1 MCVSMRLCMCMA
13 RVCIEHKHERL
24 LSAAA
29 RAWGWVWC
37 TGAEC
42 ARFSGSIWKVSS
54 LSSARE
60 AARRRRGDGGEVARE
75 EVRAEAERASRRRW
89 CFGEGFGEG
98 FDQLDPLEPRRARR
112 GDGGSETAEAR
123 ARSREPRRLRRG
135 DGEREMAVAG
145 RPRRR
150 RAGRAPTDRARPS
163 RSKGTCAAVASEAAC
178 AAKAWTCVYYI
189 SLHCT
194 VIDLCIVLDGSD
206 ASAKAAIHTSGSAR
220 PRTGR
225 KTAVRRCRGVSV
237 NGDVD
242 SLAVLRGSEQTVPM
256 SAEAAGGDDGMLR
269 PQTHVSRPWMH
280 PTGKRYPDPQT
291 HVSRLVSPYA

>member
-13 RVCIEHKHERL
+13 CMCIEHMLR
-24 LSAAA
+24 SAAT

-54 LSSARE
+54 LRSARE
-60 AARRRRGDGGEVARE
+60 AAQRRRGDGGEVARE
-75 EVRAEAERASRRRW
+75 EVRAEAGRASRRRW

-98 FDQLDPLEPRRARR
+98 FNQLDPLEPRQR

-163 RSKGTCAAVASEAAC
+163 RSKGTCAAKASEAAC
-178 AAKAWTCVYYI
+178 AAKAWTCV
-189 SLHCT
+189 
-194 VIDLCIVLDGSD
+194 
-206 ASAKAAIHTSGSAR
+206 
-220 PRTGR
+220 
-225 KTAVRRCRGVSV
+225 
-237 NGDVD
+237 
-242 SLAVLRGSEQTVPM
+242 
-256 SAEAAGGDDGMLR
+256 
-269 PQTHVSRPWMH
+269 
-280 PTGKRYPDPQT
+280 
-291 HVSRLVSPYA
+291 